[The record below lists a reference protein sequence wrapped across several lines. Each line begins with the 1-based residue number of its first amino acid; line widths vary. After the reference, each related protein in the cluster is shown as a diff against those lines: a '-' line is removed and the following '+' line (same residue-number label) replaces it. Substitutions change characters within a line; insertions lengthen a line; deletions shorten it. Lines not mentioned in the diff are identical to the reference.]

1 MADRYEY
8 LCELLERAFLVQQ
21 KRVWSLEMLDKLAR
35 KQVLAKGTDEQRD
48 LLRRSLEA
56 NLRVSKVVLDE
67 IAKEL
72 GYESTI
78 RKLLDPQFVI
88 GAPGEEIP
96 QVTLDKLDSADTKER
111 EAGAQH
117 YASMIRELLV
127 EHEGFLAF
135 VQARVCHELDVEAV
149 LQGM

>member
-1 MADRYEY
+1 MSDNGEY
-8 LCELLERAFLVQQ
+8 LRELLERAFLVQQ

-48 LLRRSLEA
+48 TLRKSLEA
-56 NLRVSKVVLDE
+56 NLRISKVVLDE

-78 RKLLDPQFVI
+78 RKLLDPRFVM
-88 GAPGEEIP
+88 GAPGEEIS
-96 QVTLDKLDSADTKER
+96 QQTLDKFDRADTKER

-135 VQARVCHELDVEAV
+135 VQGRVCQELDMEAV